1 MASEINIYM
10 AGNVSIKHAV
20 AMSRG
25 NADQKPFIISEN
37 GISDKVMSVLYFIQ
51 KIILIVAK
59 SANKKTS
66 IFNNVKSI
74 FFISNLTKG

>member
-1 MASEINIYM
+1 MATEINIYM

-20 AMSRG
+20 AISRG

-37 GISDKVMSVLYFIQ
+37 GISDKVMSVLYFMQ

-59 SANKKTS
+59 STNKKTS
-66 IFNNVKSI
+66 IFDNVKSI